1 MCLLS
6 HAKKYIVYTILWQW
20 AALLSQVLAVFS
32 IADLLE
38 KVVYQ
43 NVTTAAVERTIITLI
58 FVVIVRFVCE
68 RMGAR
73 SSYLACVDVKRILR
87 EKIYEKMLKLGA
99 SYNEQVSSSEVVQVS
114 TEGVEQLE
122 TYFGKYLPQLFYSL
136 IAPVTLFV
144 ILSRVS
150 LKASVILLICV
161 PRTMERRK
169 LWMSDTNKKNMPKS
183 TVQKKMVNE
192 STASYG
198 AAATK
203 KRRSAISIMGSLI
216 GLVKPLLHIMLAAI
230 ILGTAGYLCAIFL
243 TILAGQVIVHGLI
256 AGGTGSVK
264 TIITVMIIIAVL
276 RGILH
281 YAEQYCN
288 HFIAFKLL
296 AIIRHKVFAALR
308 KLCPAKLED
317 RDKGNLISIITT
329 DIELLEVF
337 YAHTISPI
345 AIATLTSLI
354 MVIFIGRYHWLT
366 GLLALAA
373 YMIVGIVIPMW
384 NGRRGSQMGMEFRTN
399 FGELN
404 SFVLD
409 SLRGLDE
416 TIQYDQG
423 EKRKEQMSERSRS
436 LAGMQEK
443 LSKMEGAQRS
453 FTNLVILLAS
463 FGMLALT
470 VWLYGKGEIGFE
482 GILTC
487 TIAMMGS
494 FGPVVALSSLSNNL
508 NQTLAS
514 GERVLSLLE
523 ETPMVEEISEDM
535 HIKMTSENM
544 SAISN
549 ETDDITK
556 NEKNILS
563 GISAGGEM
571 CRGNAFS
578 GAEANNVTFAYEN
591 ETILDD
597 YSLKLEPGKII
608 GIHGAS
614 GSGKSTLLK
623 LLMRFWDVNQGSVSV
638 NGEDVRK
645 IPTRHLR
652 DMESYVT
659 QETHLFHDSIANNIA
674 VGSPGASREAIIE
687 AAKKASIHDFIM
699 NLPKGYDTE
708 VGELG
713 DTLSGGEKQRI
724 GIARAFLHDSP
735 LILMDEPTLNL
746 DSLNEGIILKSLREA
761 AEKKTVVLVSHRKS
775 TMNIV
780 DTVFEMKDGR
790 IS

>member
-1 MCLLS
+1 
-6 HAKKYIVYTILWQW
+6 
-20 AALLSQVLAVFS
+20 
-32 IADLLE
+32 
-38 KVVYQ
+38 
-43 NVTTAAVERTIITLI
+43 
-58 FVVIVRFVCE
+58 
-68 RMGAR
+68 
-73 SSYLACVDVKRILR
+73 
-87 EKIYEKMLKLGA
+87 
-99 SYNEQVSSSEVVQVS
+99 
-114 TEGVEQLE
+114 
-122 TYFGKYLPQLFYSL
+122 
-136 IAPVTLFV
+136 
-144 ILSRVS
+144 
-150 LKASVILLICV
+150 
-161 PRTMERRK
+161 
-169 LWMSDTNKKNMPKS
+169 MSDTNEKSMQKS

-192 STASYG
+192 SIASYG

-256 AGGTGSVK
+256 AGGEGSVK
-264 TIITVMIIIAVL
+264 TIITLMLIIAVL

-308 KLCPAKLED
+308 KLCPAKLEG

-345 AIATLTSLI
+345 AIATLTSLV
-354 MVIFIGRYHWLT
+354 MVVFIGRYHWLA
-366 GLLALAA
+366 GILALIA
-373 YMIVGIVIPMW
+373 YLIVGVVIPMW
-384 NGRRGSQMGMEFRTN
+384 NGKCGSQMGMEFRTN

-523 ETPMVEEISEDM
+523 ETPMVEEIPEDM
-535 HIKMTSENM
+535 HIKIVSENF
-544 SAISN
+544 
-549 ETDDITK
+549 
-556 NEKNILS
+556 L
-563 GISAGGEM
+563 
-571 CRGNAFS
+571 
-578 GAEANNVTFAYEN
+578 GAEAKNVTFAYEN

-597 YSLKLEPGKII
+597 YSLKLESGKIT

-638 NGEDVRK
+638 DGEDVRK

-674 VGSPGASREAIIE
+674 VGSPAASREAIIE

-699 NLPKGYDTE
+699 KLPKGYDTE

-735 LILMDEPTLNL
+735 LILMDEPTSNL

-761 AEKKTVVLVSHRKS
+761 SEKKTVMLVSHRKS

>member
-1 MCLLS
+1 MS
-6 HAKKYIVYTILWQW
+6 ENT
-20 AALLSQVLAVFS
+20 
-32 IADLLE
+32 
-38 KVVYQ
+38 
-43 NVTTAAVERTIITLI
+43 NTT
-58 FVVIVRFVCE
+58 
-68 RMGAR
+68 
-73 SSYLACVDVKRILR
+73 
-87 EKIYEKMLKLGA
+87 
-99 SYNEQVSSSEVVQVS
+99 
-114 TEGVEQLE
+114 
-122 TYFGKYLPQLFYSL
+122 
-136 IAPVTLFV
+136 
-144 ILSRVS
+144 
-150 LKASVILLICV
+150 
-161 PRTMERRK
+161 
-169 LWMSDTNKKNMPKS
+169 
-183 TVQKKMVNE
+183 
-192 STASYG
+192 
-198 AAATK
+198 
-203 KRRSAISIMGSLI
+203 KRRSAIQIMGSLI

-230 ILGTAGYLCAIFL
+230 ILGTLGYLCAIFL
-243 TILAGQVIVHGLI
+243 TILAGQVIIHGLLTGV
-256 AGGTGSVK
+256 AGMIVPVDNMWLVFTSVK
-264 TIITVMIIIAVL
+264 TIITVMIVIAVL

-281 YAEQYCN
+281 YMEQYCN

-308 KLCPAKLED
+308 KLCPAKLEG

-345 AIATLTSLI
+345 AIATLTSII
-354 MVIFIGRYHWLT
+354 MVIFIGRYHWLA

-373 YMIVGIVIPMW
+373 YLIVGVAIPMW
-384 NGRRGSQMGMEFRTN
+384 NGKRGSQKGMEFRTN

-416 TIQYDQG
+416 TIQYGQG
-423 EKRKEQMSERSRS
+423 EKRREQMSKQSKN
-436 LAGMQEK
+436 LAGMQES
-443 LSKMEGAQRS
+443 LSKMEGSQRS
-453 FTNLVILLAS
+453 FTNMVILLAS

-470 VWLYGKGEIGFE
+470 IWLYDKGAMGFE

-523 ETPMVEEISEDM
+523 ETPLVEEIPGDV
-535 HIKMTSENM
+535 
-544 SAISN
+544 
-549 ETDDITK
+549 ET
-556 NEKNILS
+556 
-563 GISAGGEM
+563 
-571 CRGNAFS
+571 S
-578 GAEANNVTFAYEN
+578 GAESMEHEFTGAEAENVTFAYKVNGSEGDREGGLGHDN
-591 ETILDD
+591 EVILDN
-597 YSLKLEPGKII
+597 YSLKLQPGKIT

-623 LLMRFWDVNQGSVSV
+623 LLMRFWDVQGGSMSVD
-638 NGEDVRK
+638 GTDVRK

-674 VGSPGASREAIIE
+674 IAKPGASREEIME

-699 NLPKGYDTE
+699 TLPKGYDTE

-724 GIARAFLHDSP
+724 GIARAFLHECP
-735 LILMDEPTLNL
+735 LILLDEPTSNL
-746 DSLNEGIILKSLREA
+746 DSLNEGIILKSLKESA
-761 AEKKTVVLVSHRKS
+761 KKKTVVLVSHRVS
-775 TMNIV
+775 TMNV
-780 DTVFEMKDGR
+780 ADVVYEMENGR

>member
-1 MCLLS
+1 MN
-6 HAKKYIVYTILWQW
+6 T
-20 AALLSQVLAVFS
+20 
-32 IADLLE
+32 D
-38 KVVYQ
+38 
-43 NVTTAAVERTIITLI
+43 
-58 FVVIVRFVCE
+58 
-68 RMGAR
+68 
-73 SSYLACVDVKRILR
+73 
-87 EKIYEKMLKLGA
+87 
-99 SYNEQVSSSEVVQVS
+99 
-114 TEGVEQLE
+114 
-122 TYFGKYLPQLFYSL
+122 
-136 IAPVTLFV
+136 
-144 ILSRVS
+144 
-150 LKASVILLICV
+150 
-161 PRTMERRK
+161 
-169 LWMSDTNKKNMPKS
+169 
-183 TVQKKMVNE
+183 
-192 STASYG
+192 
-198 AAATK
+198 K
-203 KRRSAISIMGSLI
+203 KRRSALSIMGSLI

-230 ILGTAGYLCAIFL
+230 VLGTAGYLCAIFL
-243 TILAGQVIVHGLI
+243 TILAGQVVVHGLAVSVGTEFGGSGG
-256 AGGTGSVK
+256 AGLAGTVFSGSAGTGTVTVKNMWLINTPVK
-264 TIITVMIIIAVL
+264 TIIMVMIIIAVL

-308 KLCPAKLED
+308 KLCPAKLEG

-345 AIATLTSLI
+345 AIATLTSVI
-354 MVIFIGRYHWLT
+354 MVFFIGRYHWMA
-366 GLLALAA
+366 GFLALAA
-373 YMIVGIVIPMW
+373 YLIVGVVIPMW
-384 NGRRGSQMGMEFRTN
+384 NGKRGSQMGMEFRTN

-416 TIQYDQG
+416 TIQYGQG
-423 EKRKEQMSERSRS
+423 EKRKEQMSERSGS
-436 LAGMQEK
+436 LAEMQEK
-443 LSKMEGAQRS
+443 LSRMEGSQRS

-463 FGMLALT
+463 FGMLGLT

-523 ETPMVEEISEDM
+523 EMPMVEEIPESRSGV
-535 HIKMTSENM
+535 SEN
-544 SAISN
+544 
-549 ETDDITK
+549 K
-556 NEKNILS
+556 N
-563 GISAGGEM
+563 G
-571 CRGNAFS
+571 FS
-578 GAEANNVTFAYEN
+578 GAEAQNVTFAYEN

-597 YSLKLEPGKII
+597 YSLKLEPGKIT

-623 LLMRFWDVNQGSVSV
+623 LLMRFWDVNQGKVSV
-638 NGEDVRK
+638 DSVDVRK
-645 IPTRHLR
+645 IPTNNLR

-674 VGSPGASREAIIE
+674 VGRPGASREEIIE

-699 NLPKGYDTE
+699 KLPKGYDTE

-735 LILMDEPTLNL
+735 LILMDEPTSNL

-761 AEKKTVVLVSHRKS
+761 SEKKTVVLVSHRKS